1 MTTPLPTPAS
11 RKRPDTYSDERDTF
25 DAALP
30 VFQNEMDALGAATSA
45 AAVSA
50 AESEAAAISAKNA
63 AIAISGATA
72 YSGVASYDYPDAV
85 IGSDGNTYV
94 CLGAAVSGDDPVGSV
109 TGNWHALT
117 PVTVDFLSFENL
129 FLMGA

>member
-11 RKRPDTYSDERDTF
+11 RKRPDTYSDERDAF

-30 VFQNEMDALGAATSA
+30 VFQEEMNDLGTVTSA
-45 AAVSA
+45 AAASA
-50 AESEAAAISAKNA
+50 AAAEAAAISAKNA
-63 AIAISGATA
+63 AIAISGATV

-85 IGSDGNTYV
+85 IGSDGNTYR
-94 CLGAAVSGDDPVGSV
+94 CLGAGVSGDDPVGSI
-109 TGNWHALT
+109 TGNWHAIT
-117 PVTVDFLSFENL
+117 PVAPDFLSFDNL